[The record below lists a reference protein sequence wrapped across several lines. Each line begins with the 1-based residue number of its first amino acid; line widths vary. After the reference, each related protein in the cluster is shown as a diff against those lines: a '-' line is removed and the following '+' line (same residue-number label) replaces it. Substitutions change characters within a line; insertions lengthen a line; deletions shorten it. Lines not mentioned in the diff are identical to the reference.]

1 MNRVKRNP
9 LIVRPKIRIAVSESQ
24 NWETA
29 DDAPVADLIAEPTA
43 HNTEHRSNAVHA
55 KRRAEVDHRE
65 SERGVG
71 VARVERRVRKER
83 ESDKAK

>member
-1 MNRVKRNP
+1 MLLL
-9 LIVRPKIRIAVSESQ
+9 LILSPSQPPTTPSIAPMPYMPS
-24 NWETA
+24 A
-29 DDAPVADLIAEPTA
+29 API
-43 HNTEHRSNAVHA
+43 
-55 KRRAEVDHRE
+55 DHRE